1 MMSTGINDLTVVRP
15 RVPAATGAAEV
26 SGGRDIMA
34 VAQITM
40 RIPDASG
47 GAIEASVCRTECEGL
62 HLGLVTVELGAT
74 VVRTRAR
81 IAGEQFCKARPVAA
95 GCDETAAV
103 AEGDR

>member
-34 VAQITM
+34 AAQITM
-40 RIPDASG
+40 RIPDASTD
-47 GAIEASVCRTECEGL
+47 AIEASVCRTECDGL

-81 IAGEQFCKARPVAA
+81 IAGEQFCKARLAAA
-95 GCDETAAV
+95 GCDETV
-103 AEGDR
+103 AGDVGYR